1 MAGEVPEAIR
11 RYFDG
16 LNNENWDDFNG
27 IWTEDAELIGVGA
40 RPRSGKEDVLTYYS
54 TVLVPYPVHYDDPY
68 AIHVAGDIVTVE
80 IHFTGETHE
89 GVPVEFEAV
98 DVFTMRDG
106 MICRLTTWY
115 DIDAVRK
122 AATRPGAPAARL
134 KTLVRHAAKRSPFYR
149 DRLAAAGVG
158 PEDVAA
164 DITTVP
170 PTRAA
175 ELVGAELGV
184 VDAKQVAQEITL
196 GGYTLPLTPTD
207 IAENDETLAKALAT
221 AGVTASDRI
230 LALASQRG
238 LAAAATHLRAT
249 MIVPGGADPVAAAA
263 EGKATVLF
271 APAHA
276 DVASFRAQAEA
287 TGADLSSVRLV
298 VGTTHDAGGW
308 PHAALWGTPATGAVA
323 AACAA
328 GSRELHV
335 FERHLVEVVDVNGTP
350 VAPGVEGEIL
360 VTPLGRRGAPLL
372 RFAPGARGSLSN
384 APCSC
389 GRPGPLLR
397 VS

>member
-164 DITTVP
+164 DITTEEG
-170 PTRAA
+170 RAA
-175 ELVGAELGV
+175 
-184 VDAKQVAQEITL
+184 
-196 GGYTLPLTPTD
+196 
-207 IAENDETLAKALAT
+207 ALA
-221 AGVTASDRI
+221 
-230 LALASQRG
+230 
-238 LAAAATHLRAT
+238 
-249 MIVPGGADPVAAAA
+249 
-263 EGKATVLF
+263 
-271 APAHA
+271 
-276 DVASFRAQAEA
+276 
-287 TGADLSSVRLV
+287 
-298 VGTTHDAGGW
+298 
-308 PHAALWGTPATGAVA
+308 
-323 AACAA
+323 ACPKP
-328 GSRELHV
+328 
-335 FERHLVEVVDVNGTP
+335 D
-350 VAPGVEGEIL
+350 IL
-360 VTPLGRRGAPLL
+360 VTNAGGPPPGDFRKHSREDWNKALNANMLTPIELIKATLDGMIERKFGRIV
-372 RFAPGARGSLSN
+372 N
-384 APCSC
+384 KI
-389 GRPGPLLR
+389 GRAH
-397 VS
+397 V

>member
-122 AATRPGAPAARL
+122 AATRPGAPGTRL

-149 DRLAAAGVG
+149 ERFAAAGVAAEG
-158 PEDVAA
+158 VAA
-164 DITTVP
+164 DITTLP
-170 PTRAA
+170 PTRPAA
-175 ELVGAELGV
+175 LAGAELAA
-184 VDAKQVAQEITL
+184 VDAKHVAQEITL
-196 GGYTLPLTPTD
+196 GGFTLPLVATD
-207 IAENDETLAKALAT
+207 VAENDETLAKALET
-221 AGVTASDRI
+221 AGVTAADRI
-230 LALASQRG
+230 LALASRRG
-238 LAAAATHLRAT
+238 LAAAAAHLRAT

-276 DVASFRAQAEA
+276 DVAGFRAQAEA
-287 TGADLSSVRLV
+287 SGADLSSVRLV
-298 VGTTHDAGGW
+298 VGTTHNAGGW

-323 AACAA
+323 AACAP
-328 GSRELHV
+328 GSAALHV
-335 FERHLVEVVDVNGTP
+335 FDRHLIEVVDENGSP
-350 VAPGVEGEIL
+350 VADGVEGEIL

-372 RFAPGARGSLSN
+372 RFAPGARGSLSH

-389 GRPGPLLR
+389 GRSGPLLR